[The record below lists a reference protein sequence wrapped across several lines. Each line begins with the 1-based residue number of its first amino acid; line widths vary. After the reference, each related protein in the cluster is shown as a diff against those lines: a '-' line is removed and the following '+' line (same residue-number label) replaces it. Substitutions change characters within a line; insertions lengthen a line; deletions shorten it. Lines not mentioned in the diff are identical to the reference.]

1 MKWYRDKKFIVGNV
15 AIPVGAAFFTGLLT
29 LGVAIVGW
37 LYFTQAGPNLQ
48 TIVTNN
54 GITTQGQTGNNTFN
68 NITQR
73 HFFSSEQHIIPFPD
87 FAGGKEG
94 GKKVLELD
102 NVATLTIPPFVFPTR
117 DRAVLVLDFIATPVP
132 LTPSRPNFEFDPNLF
147 RMVQSQGP
155 IYVFDAQH
163 IRQEIS
169 VGGRIFVV
177 TLKGVNNIRLPEFEN
192 AFEFV
197 FMVSEK

>member
-1 MKWYRDKKFIVGNV
+1 MKWYRDKKFIVGS
-15 AIPVGAAFFTGLLT
+15 LLT

-132 LTPSRPNFEFDPNLF
+132 LTPSRPNFEFDPYPCPASAGSLNVLGSPLAL
-147 RMVQSQGP
+147 R
-155 IYVFDAQH
+155 
-163 IRQEIS
+163 
-169 VGGRIFVV
+169 
-177 TLKGVNNIRLPEFEN
+177 
-192 AFEFV
+192 
-197 FMVSEK
+197 